1 MGEVMKQ
8 LIPLLLSANTL
19 TLTWLVGNRRTSGWV
34 LGCIGQALWFV
45 FIFTWQVWGLLPLAV
60 GLTIVYARNLLRWR
74 REQRA
79 ENAGY
84 EVIESRCDVCSSGV
98 SRDVAS

>member
-1 MGEVMKQ
+1 MGDVLKQ

-60 GLTIVYARNLLRWR
+60 CLTFVYARNLIRWR

-79 ENAGY
+79 ETA
-84 EVIESRCDVCSSGV
+84 EFVAELVPCDACADRGQ
-98 SRDVAS
+98 ANG